1 MASLWMGDI
10 DESMNEAFVTQAF
23 QAMGETVRSVKIIR
37 NRFTGALAGYCFV
50 EFIDQATASRSLL
63 NINGKAISGTN
74 PPKRFKLKHALYT
87 KPATATT
94 TAAPAPAE
102 VSPSP
107 AVRNPAAEYVQAFNY
122 YTQQFQ
128 QMLSNW
134 KYDPKSNAYSYQ
146 QYGYTANTWQ
156 SSEEFGEESMEDPI
170 PQLDVNEANEEFM
183 AQSEELYEALMDS
196 HWQPLDTVTS
206 KIPLDV

>member
-1 MASLWMGDI
+1 M
-10 DESMNEAFVTQAF
+10 
-23 QAMGETVRSVKIIR
+23 
-37 NRFTGALAGYCFV
+37 
-50 EFIDQATASRSLL
+50 

-87 KPATATT
+87 KPA
-94 TAAPAPAE
+94 AE
-102 VSPSP
+102 SSPNP

-146 QYGYTANTWQ
+146 QYGYTANAWQ
-156 SSEEFGEESMEDPI
+156 SPEEIGEESLEDPI
-170 PQLDVNEANEEFM
+170 PELDVNEANNEFM

-196 HWQPLDTVTS
+196 HWQPLDTVMS
-206 KIPLDV
+206 KVPSEV